1 MFTQGCWCIICI
13 FICAKFN
20 IKRLNLLNPQA
31 PIHVPYVYSQPLIK
45 PRQPKYVIFVYMY
58 PQVHCTCTYIC
69 MCTQQEWY
77 LLYTLY
83 AYACTCTM
91 YTSTSFH
98 KFMILYCIHDLD
110 IYSDKNGKIETPAE
124 RIWSTDAISPAL
136 TGTYMCIHEIQPIL

>member
-1 MFTQGCWCIICI
+1 MSTDIPTKFSACILFFTLMCLHKDADCSRCIICI

-20 IKRLNLLNPQA
+20 IKRLNLLNPQ
-31 PIHVPYVYSQPLIK
+31 HLYMYLMCTLNPYTQTTQICY
-45 PRQPKYVIFVYMY
+45 FVYMY

-77 LLYTLY
+77 VLYTLY

-91 YTSTSFH
+91 YTSTAFR

-124 RIWSTDAISPAL
+124 RI
-136 TGTYMCIHEIQPIL
+136 